1 MKKLLID
8 YGKLCSPILLK
19 HWMLYMSHYE
29 INDTLKKPK
38 WINNDIL
45 QLMRERDSYY
55 ARARR
60 LNKADDWNIA
70 KLLHNRVQ
78 MAIKAH
84 KSNIIKEDLERY
96 KNNPRNLWEKIY
108 EILPKNEE
116 AQINSL
122 MDSDNYIKLGKKQ
135 LPNYI
140 NRYFSEIGPTLAKNH
155 LQNNPVYN
163 KILHERINE
172 MKGKNLL
179 MADITLDEIAKQ
191 INLINVKKS
200 SAIIN
205 IKSVV
210 LKDPF
215 DHLKSKLCKI
225 FNASLQ

>member
-1 MKKLLID
+1 MLGLEGLIRQMI
-8 YGKLCSPILLK
+8 G
-19 HWMLYMSHYE
+19 
-29 INDTLKKPK
+29 
-38 WINNDIL
+38 
-45 QLMRERDSYY
+45 
-55 ARARR
+55 
-60 LNKADDWNIA
+60 NIA
-70 KLLHNRVQ
+70 KFLQNRVQ
-78 MAIKAH
+78 MAIKPH
-84 KSNIIKEDLERY
+84 KSNFIKEDLERY
-96 KNNPRNLWEKIY
+96 KNNPQKIWEKIY
-108 EILPKNEE
+108 EILPKNGE

-122 MDSDNYIKLGKKQ
+122 VDSYNNIKLGKKQ

-179 MADITLDEIAKQ
+179 MADITPYEIANQ
-191 INLINVKKS
+191 INLINVNKS

-210 LKDPF
+210 LKDAF

-225 FNASLQ
+225 FNDFITTTNLPTALEK